1 MAGLLGNFYDEPV
14 GLLGGLQRAVTNPL
28 TLTGLGLLSG
38 GGWQG
43 AAQGMQMGHAFQQQ
57 QRADAERRRQQQG
70 FESLLGQIN
79 APQDVLALARFQGPQ
94 AGAETI
100 GQWVGPAQE
109 ARKLEMDLLRAK
121 IAKAQR
127 EAQNEG
133 SAIYGTPIYG
143 RDPATGEMVL
153 GAMGKDGSFRR
164 IDTGG
169 VEMSPG
175 VQRVDLGDTI
185 GVLDRSGNLIGRLP
199 KNVAEEERQKKIGQ
213 WEGDAAQR
221 DAGKQRL
228 DTILSGLA
236 QKYVELDRKGAIV
249 STDRGAMENIRARLR
264 ATDAGQALSGAT
276 GAEEQSIRQAIN
288 NSRPLLLQSIMQA
301 TGMSARALDSN
312 KELDFYLQA
321 VSDPKRDLQS
331 NLAAIDAID
340 KTFGLGGVL
349 KRSLPPEVYARV
361 STEADGMLAQRPMSS
376 ATGAPTAP
384 SSGGFSIRRLD

>member
-1 MAGLLGNFYDEPV
+1 MAGLLPNFDDEPR
-14 GLLGGLQRAVTNPL
+14 GLLGGLRNTMMDPMFLAGAGL
-28 TLTGLGLLSG
+28 LTGQGFGGAMRGAQLGMS
-38 GGWQG
+38 
-43 AAQGMQMGHAFQQQ
+43 FQDQ
-57 QRADAERRRQQQG
+57 QRQEAERRRKQQG

-79 APQDVLALARFQGPQ
+79 APPDVLALARFQGPE
-94 AGAETI
+94 AATETI

-109 ARKLEMDLLRAK
+109 ARRLEMELKRAQ

-127 EAQNEG
+127 EAKNEG
-133 SAIYGTPIYG
+133 SGIYGTPIYG

-199 KNVAEEERQKKIGQ
+199 KNIAEAKRLEKVGE
-213 WEGDAAQR
+213 WEGEAPQR

-249 STDRGAMENIRARLR
+249 STDKGAMENIRARIG
-264 ATDAGQALSGAT
+264 ATDVGQALSGAA

-312 KELDFYLQA
+312 KELEFYLQA

-340 KTFGLGGVL
+340 RTFGLGGVL
-349 KRSLPPEVYARV
+349 KRSLPPDVYARV
-361 STEADGMLAQRPMSS
+361 ATEADGMLAQNPMSS
-376 ATGAPTAP
+376 GTGAHPQ
-384 SSGGFSIRRLD
+384 GGWSIRRLD